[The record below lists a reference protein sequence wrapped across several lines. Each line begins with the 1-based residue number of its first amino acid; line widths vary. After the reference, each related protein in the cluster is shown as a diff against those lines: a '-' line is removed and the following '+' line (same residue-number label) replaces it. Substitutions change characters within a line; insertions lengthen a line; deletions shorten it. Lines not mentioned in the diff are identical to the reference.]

1 MPVPGHGRLPWRP
14 RVQLR
19 SGESPVKAIS
29 GPAIQIQPD
38 DEIDPRAL
46 VGTLLDHK
54 WLIIKATLGALAI
67 GLAYLLVATPQ
78 YEAKA
83 MVQVE
88 QAPSLPGL
96 TLAARQGGVS
106 NPAAADAKAILTS
119 QSVIGQAVRNLH
131 LDVETSPYRIPLVG
145 SLAARIHGSGAS
157 TDVGAPWFGLS
168 SYGWGGSQ
176 LGVTRLDVPNS
187 LLGHA
192 LTLTADKNGAYVLTE
207 DSDIPFGPGLVL
219 LRGRVGQV
227 ATGSGVTMLVKTLRA
242 NAGMRFHVVRNDE
255 MTTIERM
262 QKAVRSEERRV
273 GKECRSRW

>member
-1 MPVPGHGRLPWRP
+1 MPVPGHCRPPWRP

-96 TLAARQGGVS
+96 NLGTQQNNPS
-106 NPAAADAKAILTS
+106 NPTTTNTKTILTT
-119 QSVIGQAVRNLH
+119 QSI
-131 LDVETSPYRIPLVG
+131 I
-145 SLAARIHGSGAS
+145 
-157 TDVGAPWFGLS
+157 
-168 SYGWGGSQ
+168 
-176 LGVTRLDVPNS
+176 
-187 LLGHA
+187 
-192 LTLTADKNGAYVLTE
+192 
-207 DSDIPFGPGLVL
+207 
-219 LRGRVGQV
+219 
-227 ATGSGVTMLVKTLRA
+227 
-242 NAGMRFHVVRNDE
+242 
-255 MTTIERM
+255 
-262 QKAVRSEERRV
+262 
-273 GKECRSRW
+273 